1 MTPLSSNERTM
12 NATEVADALDISLP
26 TLYAYVSRGLI
37 RSMPSEDGKRQRRYA
52 AADVEALLAKKEAAR
67 HPEQV
72 AHRISS
78 TALHWGTPVLPSAI
92 TLIEDGHLYY
102 RGYAVDELAH
112 HSSFEQVATL
122 VWSGDMVM
130 TETLF
135 RRQSILSPW
144 ASMQFGEDE
153 PLPDLPRLQT
163 VLALASNHDL
173 DAYDLSPSA
182 VMQTGVRILELMRQ
196 AVAGEQSPVES
207 RQSLAEIL
215 ATAWCPNIDSAAR
228 LLEIALILCADHELN
243 ASSFAARIVA
253 SAGATPYAVVIAGL
267 SALSGTR
274 HGGMT
279 ERTSALL
286 RELEAVGSA
295 RALISERLRRGES
308 IPGFGHKL
316 YPDGDP
322 RAVVLLDA
330 LHHHAGHQ
338 PTFKQIAELL
348 RLMAERGEYPTV
360 DVALAVL
367 ERTLSLPDGKSL
379 TIFALGRTV
388 GWLGHAIEQY
398 EDGRLLRPRA
408 RYVGAD
414 PR

>member
-1 MTPLSSNERTM
+1 MTPLTSDQRTM
-12 NATEVADALDISLP
+12 SAKEVADALDISLP

-37 RSMPSEDGKRQRRYA
+37 RSLPSEDGKRQRRYL

-72 AHRISS
+72 ADRVSS

-102 RGYAVDELAH
+102 RGYDVAELAR

-122 VWSGDMVM
+122 IWSGDMAM
-130 TETLF
+130 TQTLF
-135 RRQSILSPW
+135 EQHKRQSLGDSIQL
-144 ASMQFGEDE
+144 ADNTF
-153 PLPDLPRLQT
+153 PDLSRLQAA
-163 VLALASNHDL
+163 LALAANHDL
-173 DAYDLSPSA
+173 DAYDTSPQA
-182 VMQTGVRILELMRQ
+182 VMQTGVRILKLMRRTIAEDQ
-196 AVAGEQSPVES
+196 AEVTAKRG
-207 RQSLAEIL
+207 LAELL
-215 ATAWCPNIDSAAR
+215 ARAWCPGIDYAAQ
-228 LLEIALILCADHELN
+228 LLETALILCADHELN
-243 ASSFAARIVA
+243 ASSFAARVVA

-286 RELEAVGSA
+286 RELDMVGSA
-295 RALISERLRRGES
+295 RTLIAERLRRGEI
-308 IPGFGHKL
+308 IPGFGHRL

-330 LHHHAGHQ
+330 LNHHAGHH
-338 PTFKQIAELL
+338 PTFRQIAELL
-348 RLMAERGEYPTV
+348 RLMAERGEYPTI

-367 ERTLSLPDGKSL
+367 ERILSLPDGKSL
-379 TIFALGRTV
+379 TIFALGRTI
-388 GWLGHAIEQY
+388 GWIGHAIEQY

-408 RYVGAD
+408 RYVGND
-414 PR
+414 PH